1 MGKFQLELEFS
12 PLKPIKTLTLACV
25 RGESKYDFR
34 TVSVQWT
41 LRGGGGQVLD
51 AKDCNCKFS

>member
-1 MGKFQLELEFS
+1 MKVEEAEVKLRSGKNEVVVGSGL
-12 PLKPIKTLTLACV
+12 

-51 AKDCNCKFS
+51 AKDCYCNFS